1 LNKRDAA
8 AVEHLRAADPV
19 MRKLI
24 DSSDVDAILRDRRR
38 YRFPDH
44 YAALVRSIVGQQL
57 STRSANA
64 IYGRLTERFGGRPP
78 TPDEVLADDPD
89 ELRTAAGLSHAKTAY
104 LRSLAEHVLDG
115 SLQLDKLSRLPDA
128 GVIAELTAVKG
139 IGEWSSH
146 MFLMFDLGRPDVLA
160 FGDLGIRKAVQLHYG
175 LDALPDTPTLER
187 IAAPWSPYRTLACLF
202 LWRSLSAVPV

>member
-19 MRKLI
+19 MRGLI
-24 DSSDVDAILRDRRR
+24 DSLDVDAMLRDRRR

-89 ELRTAAGLSHAKTAY
+89 ELRIAVGLSHAKTAY

-115 SLQLDKLSRLPDA
+115 SLQLDQLRGLPDA
-128 GVIAELTAVKG
+128 DVIAELTTVKG